1 MCNQNNRSINK
12 DTIDLR
18 YVEQLCDGEQLAGL
32 AQIMKYLRSRVMDGN
47 KTLSQCVEAVINKY
61 EKEGW
66 LGICGGSYLPSGICM
81 PRKQEIF
88 ACVNRWRSLRL

>member
-1 MCNQNNRSINK
+1 MGRDAININR

-32 AQIMKYLRSRVMDGN
+32 AQLMKFIRSRVLDG
-47 KTLSQCVEAVINKY
+47 KKRLVQCVEEVYAIY
-61 EKEGW
+61 EEKGW
-66 LGICGGSYLPSGICM
+66 QGIGGGSYLPSGISM

-88 ACVNRWRSLRL
+88 ACVNRWRSLRM